1 MKPTLLAVVL
11 AFGLV
16 GSSLFGGADEIQV
29 VTLTRD
35 GMVHVSFA
43 FPAGFTDDMRAALRS
58 GLPTAIT
65 YDVEL
70 RREVPAWF
78 DRTLAAATVI
88 ASAQYDNL
96 TRQHQLTRTID
107 GRSEG
112 PRTTADEEEVRA
124 WLTSVDR
131 LKLFKTDGLE
141 PNTEYYIQVR
151 AHSKPRT
158 SWFLFWPFD
167 HGTGTGHGRFTFIP
181 Q

>member
-1 MKPTLLAVVL
+1 MKSSLLAL
-11 AFGLV
+11 ALLASLFG
-16 GSSLFGGADEIQV
+16 GSLFGGAEEIQV

-35 GMVHVSFA
+35 EAVFVSFA
-43 FPAGFTDDMRAALRS
+43 FPTGFSDDMRAALRS
-58 GLPTAIT
+58 GLPTTIT

-70 RREVPAWF
+70 RKEMPAWF
-78 DRTLAAATVI
+78 DRTLASATVI

-96 TRQHQLTRTID
+96 TRQHQLTRTVD

-112 PRTTADEEEVRA
+112 SHTTPDEEEVRG

-131 LKLFKTDGLE
+131 LKLFKTAGLE
-141 PNTEYYIQVR
+141 PNAEYYIYVR

-158 SWFLFWPFD
+158 SWFLFWPFSR
-167 HGTGTGHGRFTFIP
+167 GAAVGHARFTFIP

>member
-1 MKPTLLAVVL
+1 MNRSLLALSL
-11 AFGLV
+11 AA
-16 GSSLFGGADEIQV
+16 SLFGGIFGGAEEIQV

-35 GMVHVSFA
+35 ESVYVSFA
-43 FPAGFTDDMRAALRS
+43 FPAGFSDDMRAALRS
-58 GLPTAIT
+58 GLPTTIT

-70 RREVPAWF
+70 RHEMAAWF

-96 TRQHQLTRTID
+96 TRQHQLTRTVD

-112 PRTTADEEEVRA
+112 SHTTADEEEVRG

-131 LKLFKTDGLE
+131 LKLFRTAGLE
-141 PNTEYYIQVR
+141 PNTEYYVYVR

-158 SWFLFWPFD
+158 SWFVFWPFGR
-167 HGTGTGHGRFTFIP
+167 GTAVGHARFTFIP